1 MKLSRLGYLAT
12 LAIMVA
18 LVRPA
23 LADDDEMGG
32 MDDGGG
38 GWGEMGGM
46 EDGGDW
52 GLGGLIDE
60 GIESFGHDDGGYSD
74 PGYEG
79 EPYPSDPEPYPSY
92 PEPYPSDPEPYPN
105 GPFYPSDNGGYTLAN
120 NGSGYAPQH
129 APLPANRLPPQ
140 HSGGTSSSTACP
152 PANSLPRQHASNKPT
167 PTDVVDVETC
177 TPPANSLPQLTN
189 STPRVF
195 QLGPPCSLP
204 EAQLDDPPSEPNPRV
219 AEDGPDETDDAPGSG
234 AIMTQD
240 SIDSDIVD
248 EQRRQ
253 DPLVRRLLDAIPNQQ
268 AVDVLVAQLPNPP
281 YNERMKSDIRRA
293 VNEGNLTELRRLDRG
308 VNSPAFTR
316 LVQITTA
323 IQAVNRI
330 RDKAQRGTLTQ
341 TDIRNAATALQ
352 PFTSANPQVNNAV
365 QQILRS
371 LLSSSNTIAR
381 LRNNLRRV
389 RPVVSPPS
397 ITQRRRPI
405 SSSAR
410 PVVVARQPAVAPTPA
425 VVPSRMSARVP
436 TGGPVAVPARAA
448 APALAASQTPARRT
462 SERTASI
469 VLVNADEQSLIRYIA
484 NGEQHAMKPGFEHS
498 LSGGSQW
505 LVEFDRG
512 DDFGIARYG
521 LVSGRYEFVV
531 TERGW
536 ELVQAA
542 SPAGDV
548 SAKQTAIDDEVNL
561 QDK

>member
-1 MKLSRLGYLAT
+1 MKLLRLEYLAT

-18 LVRPA
+18 LARPA

-32 MDDGGG
+32 MDGGG
-38 GWGEMGGM
+38 GDWGETGSMEGG
-46 EDGGDW
+46 ESDW
-52 GLGGLIDE
+52 GLGGIIEE
-60 GIESFGHDDGGYSD
+60 GIQSFGQDDGGYPD

-79 EPYPSDPEPYPSY
+79 EPYPSY

-105 GPFYPSDNGGYTLAN
+105 GPFYPGDNGGYTLAN

-129 APLPANRLPPQ
+129 APPPANRLSPQ
-140 HSGGTSSSTACP
+140 HSGDSSSSTAGP
-152 PANSLPRQHASNKPT
+152 PANPLPRHHATDKPT
-167 PTDVVDVETC
+167 PIDVAHIETC
-177 TPPANSLPQLTN
+177 TPPANSLPRLTN
-189 STPRVF
+189 STPRVL

-219 AEDGPDETDDAPGSG
+219 AEDGPDETDETPASG

-253 DPLVRRLLDAIPNQQ
+253 DPLVRRLLDTIPNQQ

-281 YNERMKSDIRRA
+281 YNERTKSDIRRA
-293 VNEGNLTELRRLDRG
+293 VNEGNLTELQRLDRG
-308 VNSPAFTR
+308 VNSPPFTR

-341 TDIRNAATALQ
+341 TDIRNAATAIQ
-352 PFTSANPQVNNAV
+352 PFTSANPQVNNTV

-381 LRNNLRRV
+381 LRDNLRRV

-397 ITQRRRPI
+397 IAQRRRPI
-405 SSSAR
+405 NSSAR
-410 PVVVARQPAVAPTPA
+410 PVVVARQPAVTPTRA
-425 VVPSRMSARVP
+425 IVPSRNSARVP
-436 TGGPVAVPARAA
+436 AGGPATVPARAA
-448 APALAASQTPARRT
+448 AVAAAPAPAASQTPARRT
-462 SERTASI
+462 SERAASI
-469 VLVNADEQSLIRYIA
+469 VLVNADEKSSIRYLA
-484 NGEQHAMKPGFEHS
+484 NGEQHEMKPGFEHS
-498 LSGGSQW
+498 LAGGLQW
-505 LVEFDRG
+505 FIEFDRG
-512 DDFGIARYG
+512 NDFGIARYG
-521 LVSGRYEFVV
+521 LLTGKYEFVV

-548 SAKQTAIDDEVNL
+548 SAKQTAIDDEANL
-561 QDK
+561 QRQ